1 MPSPSV
7 RTTLAIPTDLLQA
20 TDVLVSQGKANSRNE
35 FIAQA
40 LKHEL
45 ASLKKAEIDE
55 SLAEMAQQQDYQT
68 EVLKMDSEFAIASW
82 EALELRVVNCRIRD
96 RLLFRDTRL

>member
-1 MPSPSV
+1 MPSSSV

-20 TDVLVSQGKANSRNE
+20 TDALVSQGKANSRNE

-45 ASLKKAEIDE
+45 ASLKRAEIDE

-82 EALELRVVNCRIRD
+82 EALELGENNPWNEEKSMMLVLNP
-96 RLLFRDTRL
+96 

>member
-7 RTTLAIPTDLLQA
+7 RTTLTIPTDLLQA

-45 ASLKKAEIDE
+45 ASLKRAEIDE

-82 EALELRVVNCRIRD
+82 EALELGENN
-96 RLLFRDTRL
+96 L

>member
-20 TDVLVSQGKANSRNE
+20 TDALVSQGKANSRNE

-45 ASLKKAEIDE
+45 ASLKRAEIDE
-55 SLAEMAQQQDYQT
+55 SLAEMAQQQDYQV

-82 EALELRVVNCRIRD
+82 EALELGENNP
-96 RLLFRDTRL
+96 

>member
-55 SLAEMAQQQDYQT
+55 SLAEMAQQQDYQA

-82 EALELRVVNCRIRD
+82 EALELGENNP
-96 RLLFRDTRL
+96 

>member
-1 MPSPSV
+1 MLSPSV

-20 TDVLVSQGKANSRNE
+20 TDALVSQGKANSRNE

-45 ASLKKAEIDE
+45 ASLKRAKIDK
-55 SLAEMAQQQDYQT
+55 SLAEMAQQQDYQA

-82 EALELRVVNCRIRD
+82 EALELKVVKSCK
-96 RLLFRDTRL
+96 L

>member
-1 MPSPSV
+1 MPSSSV

-20 TDVLVSQGKANSRNE
+20 TDALVSQGKANSRNE

-45 ASLKKAEIDE
+45 ASLKRAEIDE

-68 EVLKMDSEFAIASW
+68 EVLEMDSEFAIASW
-82 EALELRVVNCRIRD
+82 EALELGENNP
-96 RLLFRDTRL
+96 

>member
-20 TDVLVSQGKANSRNE
+20 TDALVSQGKANSRNE

-45 ASLKKAEIDE
+45 ASLKRAEIDE
-55 SLAEMAQQQDYQT
+55 SLAEMAQQQDYQA

-82 EALELRVVNCRIRD
+82 EALELGENNP
-96 RLLFRDTRL
+96 

>member
-20 TDVLVSQGKANSRNE
+20 TDALVSQGKVNSRNE

-45 ASLKKAEIDE
+45 ASLKRAEIDE
-55 SLAEMAQQQDYQT
+55 SLSEMAQQQDYQT

-82 EALELRVVNCRIRD
+82 EALELGEI
-96 RLLFRDTRL
+96 DTPRPKGLGFLG

>member
-45 ASLKKAEIDE
+45 ASLKRAEIDE
-55 SLAEMAQQQDYQT
+55 SLAEMAQQQDYQA

-82 EALELRVVNCRIRD
+82 EALELGENNP
-96 RLLFRDTRL
+96 

>member
-20 TDVLVSQGKANSRNE
+20 TDALVSQGKANSRNE

-45 ASLKKAEIDE
+45 ASLKRAEIDK
-55 SLAEMAQQQDYQT
+55 SLSEMAQQQDYQA
-68 EVLKMDSEFAIASW
+68 EVLKMDSEFAIAS
-82 EALELRVVNCRIRD
+82 
-96 RLLFRDTRL
+96 

>member
-20 TDVLVSQGKANSRNE
+20 TDALVSQGKANSRNE

-45 ASLKKAEIDE
+45 ASLKRAEIDE

-68 EVLKMDSEFAIASW
+68 EVLEMDSEFAIASW
-82 EALELRVVNCRIRD
+82 EALELGENNP
-96 RLLFRDTRL
+96 

>member
-1 MPSPSV
+1 MPSSSV

-20 TDVLVSQGKANSRNE
+20 TDALVSQGKANSRNE

-45 ASLKKAEIDE
+45 ASLKRAEIDE
-55 SLAEMAQQQDYQT
+55 SLAEMAQQQDYQA

-82 EALELRVVNCRIRD
+82 EALELGENNP
-96 RLLFRDTRL
+96 